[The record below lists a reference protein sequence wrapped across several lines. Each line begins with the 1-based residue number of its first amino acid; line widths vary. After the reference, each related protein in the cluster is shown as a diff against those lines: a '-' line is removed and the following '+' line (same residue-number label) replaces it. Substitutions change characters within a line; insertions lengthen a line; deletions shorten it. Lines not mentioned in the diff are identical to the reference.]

1 MTDEMG
7 NVAGQ
12 AKDRVC
18 PCFFLHSTVGLP
30 FLFQASAE
38 VNSAKEEMKDG
49 QK

>member
-18 PCFFLHSTVGLP
+18 PCFFTLQWVLP

-49 QK
+49 KK